1 MLVIYDESSAI
12 PDIIWEVSE
21 GAMTT
26 PGAMRFAFGNP
37 TRNTGKFRECFGKFK
52 HRWLLWQI
60 DSRDCR
66 MTDKRKLDEWVDD
79 YGEDSDFVKV
89 RVRGEFPSAS
99 SMQFIPSDIV
109 EAAQERE
116 AKSYSH
122 EPLIIGVDV
131 ARFGDDQ
138 SVICFRR
145 GRDAMT
151 IPWRKYRGL
160 DTMQLAVRVAEVVA
174 EF

>member
-1 MLVIYDESSAI
+1 
-12 PDIIWEVSE
+12 
-21 GAMTT
+21 
-26 PGAMRFAFGNP
+26 
-37 TRNTGKFRECFGKFK
+37 
-52 HRWLLWQI
+52 
-60 DSRDCR
+60 

-122 EPLIIGVDV
+122 W
-131 ARFGDDQ
+131 
-138 SVICFRR
+138 SKC
-145 GRDAMT
+145 
-151 IPWRKYRGL
+151 KYSFL
-160 DTMQLAVRVAEVVA
+160 TQLFEIVY
-174 EF
+174 

>member
-1 MLVIYDESSAI
+1 
-12 PDIIWEVSE
+12 
-21 GAMTT
+21 
-26 PGAMRFAFGNP
+26 MRVH
-37 TRNTGKFRECFGKFK
+37 CFGKFK

-116 AKSYSH
+116 AISCFH

-138 SVICFRR
+138 SIICFRR

-151 IPWRKYRGL
+151 IPRRKYRGL
-160 DTMQLAVRVAEVVA
+160 DTI
-174 EF
+174 F